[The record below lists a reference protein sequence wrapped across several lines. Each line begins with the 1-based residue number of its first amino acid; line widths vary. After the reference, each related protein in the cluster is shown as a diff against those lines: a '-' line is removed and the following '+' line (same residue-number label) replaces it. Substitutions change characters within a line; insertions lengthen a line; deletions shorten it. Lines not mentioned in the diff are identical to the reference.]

1 MDIQFTP
8 ESLDDLDRLRQFLM
22 EAGAPYA
29 KRMAND
35 IVQSLQNLQLF
46 PRLGL
51 PVQRAPDPDV
61 IRDLYIDKYCVRY
74 LITTEV
80 IYILR
85 VWHGREDERN
95 QSP

>member
-1 MDIQFTP
+1 MDLRFTP
-8 ESLDDLDRLRQFLM
+8 ESLNDLERLRQFLI

-29 KRMAND
+29 KRLAND
-35 IVQSLQNLQLF
+35 IVQGLQNLRLF
-46 PRLGL
+46 PRMGL
-51 PVQRAPDPDV
+51 RVQQAPDPDV

-74 LITTEV
+74 LITVEI

-95 QSP
+95 KTP

>member
-1 MDIQFTP
+1 M
-8 ESLDDLDRLRQFLM
+8 DDLERLRQFLM

-35 IVQSLQNLQLF
+35 IIQSLQNLQLF

-61 IRDLYIDKYCVRY
+61 IRDLYVDKYCVRY

-95 QSP
+95 QIP

>member
-1 MDIQFTP
+1 MEIQFTP
-8 ESLDDLDRLRQFLM
+8 ESVADLEWLRQFLV

-35 IVQSLQNLQLF
+35 IVQSLRNVQLF

-51 PVQRAPDPDV
+51 SVQRAPVPDV
-61 IRDLYIDKYCVRY
+61 IRDLYVGKYCVRY
-74 LITTEV
+74 LIAMEA

-95 QSP
+95 KLP

>member
-8 ESLDDLDRLRQFLM
+8 EAVADLERLRQFLM
-22 EAGAPYA
+22 EAGAPYV
-29 KRMAND
+29 KRMADD
-35 IVQSLQNLQLF
+35 IAQGLQNLQLF

-51 PVQRAPDPDV
+51 SVQRAPDPDV
-61 IRDLYIDKYCVRY
+61 IRDLYIGKCCVRY
-74 LITTEV
+74 LITSEV

-95 QSP
+95 QNP

>member
-1 MDIQFTP
+1 MEIQFTP
-8 ESLDDLDRLRQFLM
+8 ESLDDLERLRQFLM

-35 IVQSLQNLQLF
+35 IVQGLQNLQLF

-51 PVQRAPDPDV
+51 PVQRAPDPDA
-61 IRDLYIDKYCVRY
+61 IRDLYVDKYCVRY

-95 QSP
+95 KIP

>member
-1 MDIQFTP
+1 VV
-8 ESLDDLDRLRQFLM
+8 DLERLRQFLI

-35 IVQSLQNLQLF
+35 IIQGLQILRLF
-46 PRLGL
+46 PRMGL

-61 IRDLYIDKYCVRY
+61 IRDFYIDKYCVRY
-74 LITTEV
+74 LITTEI

-85 VWHGREDERN
+85 IWHGREDERN
-95 QSP
+95 KTP

>member
-1 MDIQFTP
+1 MEIEFTP
-8 ESLDDLDRLRQFLM
+8 ESLDDLERLRQFLM

-35 IVQSLQNLQLF
+35 ILQGLQNLQSFL
-46 PRLGL
+46 RLGL
-51 PVQRAPDPDV
+51 SVQRAPDPDV
-61 IRDLYIDKYCVRY
+61 IRDLYIGKYCVRY

-85 VWHGREDERN
+85 VRHGREDERN
-95 QSP
+95 KIP

>member
-1 MDIQFTP
+1 MEIQFTP
-8 ESLDDLDRLRQFLM
+8 ESVDDLERLRQFLI

-35 IVQSLQNLQLF
+35 IVQSLRNLQLF

-61 IRDLYIDKYCVRY
+61 IRDLYVSKYCVRY
-74 LITTEV
+74 LIATEA

-95 QSP
+95 KLP

>member
-1 MDIQFTP
+1 MQIKFTP
-8 ESLDDLDRLRQFLM
+8 ESLDDLERLRQFLM

-35 IVQSLQNLQLF
+35 IIQSLQNLQLF

-61 IRDLYIDKYCVRY
+61 IRDLYVDKYCVRY

-85 VWHGREDERN
+85 VWH
-95 QSP
+95 S

>member
-1 MDIQFTP
+1 MEIQFTP
-8 ESLDDLDRLRQFLM
+8 ESVDDLERLRRFLI

-29 KRMAND
+29 QRMAND
-35 IVQSLQNLQLF
+35 IMQSLRILQAF

-61 IRDLYIDKYCVRY
+61 TRDLYVGKYCVRY
-74 LITTEV
+74 LIAMET

-95 QSP
+95 KLP

>member
-8 ESLDDLDRLRQFLM
+8 ESVDDLERLRQFLM
-22 EAGAPYA
+22 EAGASYA
-29 KRMAND
+29 KRMANE
-35 IVQSLQNLQLF
+35 IVQGLQNLRLF
-46 PRLGL
+46 TRLGL
-51 PVQRAPDPDV
+51 PVQQAPDPDV